1 MTTFKGSLGYSSQ
14 TKRDKFISQY
24 TDVQNDEM
32 VKIFM
37 GNKRGC
43 LLQPLPCIC
52 LYICLCPII
61 TGPPA
66 FTTPAILRQRR
77 YRTVWRGGVG
87 ERCRCVYKEPPSIS
101 TSLPPSLRCCGEEGS
116 NYSGVSV
123 AGCDSSPG
131 KRRRASITHRPAMG

>member
-101 TSLPPSLRCCGEEGS
+101 ISTSLPPS
-116 NYSGVSV
+116 V
-123 AGCDSSPG
+123 AVA
-131 KRRRASITHRPAMG
+131 RRAVITLVSALPGATPPPARGGGHP